1 MPIRVPRV
9 KRAVLVGTVAA
20 LAGVSLAIVAG
31 SFIAKDSS
39 ASLSRHQRSAA
50 SGIGDARAFQAS
62 YERWKAQHVANEAD
76 RILVLPL
83 AYTKGLSAR
92 FTKAHG
98 QARLDLRD
106 GTIAVEVS
114 GLPAKE
120 AFDLWLVDNRPGQSV
135 RPEPGDNV
143 LRVGR
148 LEPASNAHAL
158 REQLGRE
165 LLTGFALDLIVVAP
179 AGGDPGTDG
188 LLFATPSLFQRL
200 YYSEQS
206 TPIIA
211 SASGQAPSSAWS
223 PFSVLIP
230 RPAWAQGSGG
240 TSLARTIERGRR
252 LFFEET
258 FNGNGRTCGTC
269 HDAENNL
276 TIDPEFI
283 ARLPK
288 NDPLFVAEFRDAL
301 KCDNPRTLT
310 GCKFEHPGLMRRFG
324 LILENVDGFNN
335 PGVMRGTPHTLALTD
350 SRGAD
355 KNLLGW
361 SGDGAPVDGTLRSFA
376 IGAVTQHF
384 TKTLRRKAGEDF
396 RLPTAR
402 ELDAM
407 EAFQLSLG
415 RQKDV
420 DLALMIFKNPT
431 IEQGKQ
437 LFLLDNA
444 GGGSCNACHQNAG
457 AKANFGAEEN
467 RNFNTGVEDL
477 LTPAQRRD
485 ARGNV
490 IRPRDGGLGPTPG
503 TDANGFTFFG
513 DGSFNTPVALE
524 AAFKKTFFHN
534 NAVDS
539 LEEAVAFYISD
550 TFGASDSGPAL
561 ALTTTDVDRIAKF
574 LRVLGARE
582 KIRSAT
588 ATLHN
593 AREAD
598 SDDVRG
604 LLDFSISEDGHA
616 IRILNE
622 RGLHR
627 DAVQQIRDAKELA
640 ERAKG
645 TRLTSLRSTLIGRA
659 IANLKAACGKLVQ
672 EPSCADLEDE

>member
-1 MPIRVPRV
+1 MPGIRLSA
-9 KRAVLVGTVAA
+9 KRLVLVASLAAA
-20 LAGVSLAIVAG
+20 LGGVALAVIIGPVI
-31 SFIAKDSS
+31 SKDPS
-39 ASLSRHQRSAA
+39 SLSRHQRSAA

-62 YERWKAQHVANEAD
+62 YERWKAQHVANDGD
-76 RILVLPL
+76 RMLVLPL
-83 AYTKGLSAR
+83 VYTKGLSAR

-98 QARLDLRD
+98 QARLDLTD

-120 AFDLWLVDNRPGQSV
+120 RFELWLVDNRPGQSV

-148 LEPASNAHAL
+148 LEPARNAHTL
-158 REQLGRE
+158 RQQLGRE
-165 LLTGFALDLIVVAP
+165 LLTRFTLDLIVVAP
-179 AGGDPGTDG
+179 AGGDLGTDG

-206 TPIIA
+206 PPITA
-211 SASGQAPSSAWS
+211 SASGQASSSAWS

-230 RPAWAQGSGG
+230 RPAWAQGPGG

-276 TIDPEFI
+276 TIDPDFI

-288 NDPLFVAEFRDAL
+288 NDPLFVAEFQDAL

-310 GCKFEHPGLMRRFG
+310 GCRFEHPGLMRRFG

-335 PGVMRGTPHTLALTD
+335 PGVMRGTPHTLALTE
-350 SRGAD
+350 SRGVNA
-355 KNLLGW
+355 NRLGW

-384 TKTLRRKAGEDF
+384 TKSLRRRANVDF

-420 DLALMIFKNPT
+420 DLTTMAFRNEA
-431 IEQGKQ
+431 IENGKT
-437 LFLLDNA
+437 LFIDR
-444 GGGSCNACHQNAG
+444 GCNACHANAG
-457 AKANFGAEEN
+457 AKVGFGAEPRDN
-467 RNFNTGVEDL
+467 QNFDTGVENL
-477 LTPAQRRD
+477 LTAAQRVD

-490 IRPRDGGLGPTPG
+490 IRPRDAGLGT
-503 TDANGFTFFG
+503 TFNPQTGGFG
-513 DGSFNTPVALE
+513 DGTFNTPVALE

-534 NAVDS
+534 NTVDT
-539 LEEAVAFYISD
+539 LEEAVAFYTTD
-550 TFGASDSGPAL
+550 TFGNSPGARGNGPLILNPAE
-561 ALTTTDVDRIAKF
+561 VDRVSKF

-593 AREAD
+593 ARDAD
-598 SDDVRG
+598 FDDARG

-616 IRILNE
+616 IRILNA

-627 DAVQQIRDAKELA
+627 DAVQQIRDAKDLA

-645 TRLTSLRSTLIGRA
+645 TRLTSLRSALIGRA
-659 IANLKAACGKLVQ
+659 IANLKAACGRLVQ
-672 EPSCADLEDE
+672 EPSCADLEDQ